1 MPQQLSSIAAGC
13 PQQAHIEIRHP
24 ARGNVLGRQDF
35 HIGVG
40 EDVGVVL
47 FKPGQPVR
55 VTLIPGKVFP
65 CKLESVLQAVAIGQ
79 TPDSGAAVAPKTIV
93 TLPLVV
99 RIKLGDTA
107 TRRHGDRLP
116 TGSTGHAAIYSD
128 HVNAANFIRQV
139 LLRQIAITNY
149 INPF

>member
-1 MPQQLSSIAAGC
+1 
-13 PQQAHIEIRHP
+13 
-24 ARGNVLGRQDF
+24 
-35 HIGVG
+35 
-40 EDVGVVL
+40 VL

-107 TRRHGDRLP
+107 TRRYGDRLP